1 VRVRILL
8 TDFEPI
14 VANTLHAQ
22 AWSAL
27 EGFVKAGDVAGA
39 GDNLS
44 VIAGLHPG
52 ELGKII
58 RIVFWP
64 ALRFCLHRV
73 RKKAERDSNQDLAH
87 KPGLRAYLRRKGRAL
102 KAQNFPSARLWPA
115 TYHQKMAVFDG
126 THAIIGG
133 IDLAER
139 MTDTPAH
146 DRPANET

>member
-1 VRVRILL
+1 MRQSFHCRALAQREAGYSTWSELLAARAADGVRVRILL

-27 EGFVKAGDVAGA
+27 EGFVKAGDAAGA

-58 RIVFWP
+58 RLVFWP
-64 ALRFCLHRV
+64 ALRFRLHRG
-73 RKKAERDSNQDLAH
+73 AQES
-87 KPGLRAYLRRKGRAL
+87 RAG
-102 KAQNFPSARLWPA
+102 Q
-115 TYHQKMAVFDG
+115 
-126 THAIIGG
+126 
-133 IDLAER
+133 
-139 MTDTPAH
+139 
-146 DRPANET
+146 